1 MQRNIIYVLI
11 AFISL
16 SGIKLSAQTPVHEK
30 HKHFHEKE
38 NRGIL
43 ANHSER
49 VKKLI
54 LNEEKILRGFHF
66 GAPIDKI
73 KSVEKIKLVTEGA
86 DFVIYQAQVGKNE
99 FADVIYYLDEKK
111 NLKGFG
117 LAFPVAGKREENAL
131 FNELTHYFNE
141 RYGKFIVNDK
151 NDRVWVSREGNYSI
165 EMGDST
171 DEETEEIEIE
181 IYPGV
186 KI

>member
-1 MQRNIIYVLI
+1 MKTNL
-11 AFISL
+11 L
-16 SGIKLSAQTPVHEK
+16 SILVILLGLLSSSVSAQVHEK

-66 GAPIDKI
+66 GSPIDKI
-73 KSVEKIKLVTEGA
+73 KTTEKIKLVTEGP
-86 DFVIYQAQVGKNE
+86 DFIIFQAQVGKTE
-99 FADVIYYLDEKK
+99 FADVIYYLDDKK

-117 LAFPVAGKREENAL
+117 LAFPVAGKKDETAL

-141 RYGKFIVNDK
+141 RYGKFIINDK

-171 DEETEEIEIE
+171 EDETEEIEIE

-186 KI
+186 KL